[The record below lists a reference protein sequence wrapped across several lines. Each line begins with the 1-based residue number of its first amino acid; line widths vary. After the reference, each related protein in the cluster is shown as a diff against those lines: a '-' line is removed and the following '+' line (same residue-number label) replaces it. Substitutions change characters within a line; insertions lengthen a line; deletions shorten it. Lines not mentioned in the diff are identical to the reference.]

1 MKVKNFEGLKEAIRK
16 NESTI
21 ELENS
26 ISVPE
31 SLHLNKGQKILATK
45 DDIFLSFINGDG
57 IAIAGDNEV
66 SNLAIQTAPNRRAIF
81 IDSSEDDL
89 GEINL
94 NNLIV
99 TGVVQLLTR
108 TNNSRASIKIDNL
121 DIIFADARAFAEKP
135 LKYGVSIYE
144 GALTVYNF
152 NPKEGS
158 LITLDAQNI
167 KIGRKKAPVI
177 GSGILISG
185 FNDEVGKVEIN
196 KLSTSDIYSNGMIPT
211 GQPNLITGGIF
222 ISYGAHANEIISE
235 GSVTTY
241 GTNDMV
247 LDVWGTVDKWEVEG
261 KITSFGPSAI
271 GFVNFGTVKNF
282 VAKESIKTFGLGA
295 RGFNQYDGTIEDAFF
310 EEIITEGD
318 GSIGMQF
325 SRPVGK
331 IKIGKNISTK
341 GSTGK
346 TLVKGE
352 IKELAADGI
361 SVLKDAVIDELVI
374 GGDIVTHGDE
384 VVSYHIDNGE
394 VKSLKINGEIL
405 TKGNNSQKVV
415 IENNGKTDTKN
426 IEKYIN

>member
-89 GEINL
+89 G
-94 NNLIV
+94 
-99 TGVVQLLTR
+99 
-108 TNNSRASIKIDNL
+108 

-261 KITSFGPSAI
+261 KIKSFGPSTI
-271 GFVNFGTVKNF
+271 GFVNFGTVKSF

-295 RGFNQYDGTIEDAFF
+295 RGFNQHDGTIEDAFF

>member
-89 GEINL
+89 G
-94 NNLIV
+94 
-99 TGVVQLLTR
+99 
-108 TNNSRASIKIDNL
+108 

-211 GQPNLITGGIF
+211 GQPDLITGGIF

-247 LDVWGTVDKWEVEG
+247 LDVWVTVDKWKVEG

-271 GFVNFGTVKNF
+271 GFVNFGTVKSF

-384 VVSYHIDNGE
+384 VVSYHIDNG
-394 VKSLKINGEIL
+394 K
-405 TKGNNSQKVV
+405 
-415 IENNGKTDTKN
+415 
-426 IEKYIN
+426 